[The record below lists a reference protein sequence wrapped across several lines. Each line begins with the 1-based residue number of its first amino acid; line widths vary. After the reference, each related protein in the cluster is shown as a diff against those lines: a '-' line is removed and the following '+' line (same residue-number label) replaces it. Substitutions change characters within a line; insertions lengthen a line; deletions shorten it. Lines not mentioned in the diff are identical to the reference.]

1 MHKKVASTAWSQ
13 AFRKGRKMHV
23 HKLNRKQRMTA
34 HMTTWYSAGKIL
46 EHLNA
51 HNKETHKETRKQ
63 WHNRLGCSSMNYY
76 FFWEKKQNDWST
88 LNFWQTE
95 ECYGLDIHTELS
107 IYSPVI
113 IKCKLFTVL
122 TLLGWYLH
130 QIHNHTF
137 YFS

>member
-1 MHKKVASTAWSQ
+1 MHKKAASTAWSQ

-63 WHNRLGCSSMNYY
+63 
-76 FFWEKKQNDWST
+76 
-88 LNFWQTE
+88 
-95 ECYGLDIHTELS
+95 
-107 IYSPVI
+107 
-113 IKCKLFTVL
+113 
-122 TLLGWYLH
+122 
-130 QIHNHTF
+130 
-137 YFS
+137 